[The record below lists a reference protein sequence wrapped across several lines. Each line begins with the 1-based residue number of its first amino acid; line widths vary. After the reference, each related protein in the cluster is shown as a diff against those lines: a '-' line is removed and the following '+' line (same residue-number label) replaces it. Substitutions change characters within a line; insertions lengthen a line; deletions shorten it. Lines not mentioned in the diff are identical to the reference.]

1 MAGRGSQDFCTA
13 NYFEA
18 LGSVDRNIRA
28 LIATQKV
35 QPHKRSTTFQLP
47 PFPLPPPT
55 PTLRLT
61 VTNEIA
67 AGAED
72 EEEEAMVAF
81 LCSGLPHY
89 EGTRPVKYDSLEGHD
104 NRDNSSDSD
113 NGSKDEDEEE
123 VGEWERGWE
132 PGPEPGLELGPE
144 PGPVAADA
152 DAAAAADAAVA
163 ALEGWVDFDELRLA
177 VCAALQ
183 LTGGCRI
190 GHGPQGRWETEYMLF
205 YDIDT
210 GTAGEE
216 ERMAVQMAKPGV
228 SAEAFGSEI
237 LTLAYI
243 GEKSALP
250 VPRVLHAELSGTSC
264 GRVGAAYAVVTVV
277 EGEGLAPHWHR
288 WGSKER
294 RQVLDQIALLAVGLS
309 ELQLP
314 MIGALVADS
323 NGGGVVVGPVLD
335 RRMGEPGYA
344 GPGPDMGPFASAL
357 EFHRAMVYASL
368 GRSQNCRQDRVEL
381 EA

>member
-13 NYFEA
+13 DYFEA
-18 LGSVDRNIRA
+18 LSSVDRNIRD
-28 LIATQKV
+28 LIATQQV
-35 QPHKRSTTFQLP
+35 QPHKRSTIFQLP
-47 PFPLPPPT
+47 PFPLSPPT
-55 PTLRLT
+55 PTLTLT
-61 VTNEIA
+61 ITNEIA
-67 AGAED
+67 AEAEAE

-89 EGTRPVKYDSLEGHD
+89 EGTRPVNYDSLEGHD

-113 NGSKDEDEEE
+113 NGSKAEDEEE
-123 VGEWERGWE
+123 VGEWEGGWE
-132 PGPEPGLELGPE
+132 PEPEPE
-144 PGPVAADA
+144 PVAAGA
-152 DAAAAADAAVA
+152 GADAAVA

-277 EGEGLAPHWHR
+277 EGEGLAPYWHR
-288 WGSKER
+288 WGGKER

-314 MIGALVADS
+314 TIGALVADS

-344 GPGPDMGPFASAL
+344 GSGPDMGPFATAL